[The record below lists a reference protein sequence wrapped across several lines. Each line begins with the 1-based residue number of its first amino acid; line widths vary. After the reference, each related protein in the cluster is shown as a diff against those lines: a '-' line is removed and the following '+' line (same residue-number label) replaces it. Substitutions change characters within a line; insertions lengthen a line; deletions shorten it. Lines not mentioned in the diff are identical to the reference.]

1 MQGQG
6 TGSEKNKILLIK
18 QFYKINKFNFIDE
31 KNAIWNNL
39 HCMCTPLKK
48 NQPEEKAKVVA
59 AVWGRTW
66 MPHYSRFAARMIWR
80 NVFGR

>member
-31 KNAIWNNL
+31 KNAI
-39 HCMCTPLKK
+39 
-48 NQPEEKAKVVA
+48 
-59 AVWGRTW
+59 
-66 MPHYSRFAARMIWR
+66 
-80 NVFGR
+80 